1 MTVLNV
7 LTAEKREFPVH
18 SGKINPSSKYH
29 ALVHPHLAST
39 NIAVGLGN
47 DPEVRRLLAAHPA
60 LGLLSDQD
68 RITLLR
74 GANLGVLKR
83 LDVICFQGD
92 PAVHV
97 VLVLDGF
104 LKLSAT
110 LADGSEV
117 FLSVAGP
124 GDCVGELLALQKR
137 EHDANVTALSA
148 CRLLMID
155 ARLFRQVFEHKP
167 EGLMALLRLADGQLQ
182 TAIERLLDS
191 RARTAA
197 VRLSKVLLEVA
208 RLADRGPCGNKSLLM
223 RLSQSEL
230 GVMAGMSREMVNKHL
245 ATWRDAGWIQMSGGT
260 VSSVNKDALL
270 AMSCEDIQ
278 Y

>member
-7 LTAEKREFPVH
+7 LAAGKSAFPVL
-18 SGKINPSSKYH
+18 SGRIDPTLTYPVMVRS
-29 ALVHPHLAST
+29 HPVPAAT
-39 NIAVGLGN
+39 PTGPAT
-47 DPEVRRLLAAHPA
+47 DPAVRRLIAAHPA
-60 LGLLSDQD
+60 LGLLSEQD
-68 RITLLR
+68 RITLLH

-83 LDVICFQGD
+83 QEVICYQGD
-92 PAVHV
+92 PAAHV
-97 VLVLDGF
+97 ILVLEGF

-117 FLSVAGP
+117 FVAIAGR
-124 GDCVGELLALQKR
+124 GDCVGEILALQTR
-137 EHDANVTALSA
+137 EHDANATALSA

-155 ARLFRQVFEHKP
+155 ARRFRQVFERKP

-182 TAIERLLDS
+182 TAVERLLDS
-191 RARTAA
+191 RARTAP
-197 VRLSKVLLEVA
+197 VRLAKALLEVA
-208 RLADRGPCGNKSLLM
+208 RLPDSGLEGSPCLPL

-245 ATWRDAGWIQMSGGT
+245 ALWRDAGWIRMSGGT
-260 VSSVNKDALL
+260 VASVNADALS
-270 AMSCEDIQ
+270 AMSCEDIA